1 MHVDLQRNRNPIKL
15 LSLSLCD
22 CTDHPTTYNGQA
34 RHFTKASA
42 LQIKEWRGVTTHM
55 VMDWYILKA
64 LKSEGTNGFK
74 QLQKI
79 LVSLKSWVIFFSFTP
94 DDGKPE
100 TRKQRATWRRRSGVN
115 NKWVT

>member
-22 CTDHPTTYNGQA
+22 CTDFPTTYNGQA

-42 LQIKEWRGVTTHM
+42 LQIKEWRGVATHM

-79 LVSLKSWVIFFSFTP
+79 LVSLKS
-94 DDGKPE
+94 
-100 TRKQRATWRRRSGVN
+100 
-115 NKWVT
+115 